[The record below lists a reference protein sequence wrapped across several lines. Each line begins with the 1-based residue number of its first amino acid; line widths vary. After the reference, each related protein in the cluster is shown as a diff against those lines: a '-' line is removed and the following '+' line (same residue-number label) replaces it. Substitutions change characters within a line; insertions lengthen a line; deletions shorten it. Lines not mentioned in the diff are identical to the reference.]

1 MTIVSP
7 PDPASAW
14 FILRIPFASAIPSV
28 LIAFAINTWNQ
39 IKENAI
45 NSIAPSL
52 IHAIMSFILAC
63 AVRNIRS
70 INQFYSHKSMLIHVT
85 KNVEPHMAVVG
96 NPAKIIGKTKD
107 IKLRDGSG
115 RAAYPWV
122 THFKRGYPESVVTEW
137 MKSEG
142 E

>member
-1 MTIVSP
+1 M
-7 PDPASAW
+7 
-14 FILRIPFASAIPSV
+14 
-28 LIAFAINTWNQ
+28 
-39 IKENAI
+39 
-45 NSIAPSL
+45 
-52 IHAIMSFILAC
+52 
-63 AVRNIRS
+63 
-70 INQFYSHKSMLIHVT
+70 T